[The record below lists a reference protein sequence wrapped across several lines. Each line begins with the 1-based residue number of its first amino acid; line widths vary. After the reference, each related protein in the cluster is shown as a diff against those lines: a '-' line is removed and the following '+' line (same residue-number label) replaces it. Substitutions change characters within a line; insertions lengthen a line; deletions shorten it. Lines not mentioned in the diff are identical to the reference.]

1 MVRLSVEL
9 INDSYQF
16 INAVKQ
22 RELSLRNVQIPAIE
36 NLGATRDQFDV
47 VDLSDNNIRKLDN
60 LPLLKRL
67 ESLILHN
74 NRIQQIQKDI
84 DEMLP
89 NLKWMVLTN
98 NNLTE
103 LGDIDPLAGCPKLEY
118 LTLMGNPLTH
128 KPNYRLYVIFKVKS
142 LRVLDYRRIRDAERE
157 AAIKLFKGKKG
168 AKARAEIKTSKP
180 LPEEDEK
187 AKIAQVKARPSE
199 EQQKIKE
206 AIKSAKTLAEVEQ
219 LQSLLLTGK
228 LPTDAA
234 SGDTTNGIEMETE
247 E

>member
-142 LRVLDYRRIRDAERE
+142 LRVLDYRRIRDAERKAPRHE
-157 AAIKLFKGKKG
+157 LKSRLRNPCPKKTRKPRLLRLKLGLPKNNRRLRKLL
-168 AKARAEIKTSKP
+168 KARKLWPKLSSCKACC
-180 LPEEDEK
+180 LP
-187 AKIAQVKARPSE
+187 ASFQL
-199 EQQKIKE
+199 
-206 AIKSAKTLAEVEQ
+206 TLPQ
-219 LQSLLLTGK
+219 
-228 LPTDAA
+228 
-234 SGDTTNGIEMETE
+234 ETRQMA
-247 E
+247 